1 MVCTCTIDGIDSKP
15 DMCYNYKDIQDI
27 WIRTYWLNM
36 LCVYFTNLT
45 VELHNKWI
53 YGYEYFAYFRI
64 RLVTMQSTILEYHP
78 HDTSLWYDSYSA

>member
-53 YGYEYFAYFRI
+53 YGYVAVWNI
-64 RLVTMQSTILEYHP
+64 LLILELDLSQCKVPY
-78 HDTSLWYDSYSA
+78 